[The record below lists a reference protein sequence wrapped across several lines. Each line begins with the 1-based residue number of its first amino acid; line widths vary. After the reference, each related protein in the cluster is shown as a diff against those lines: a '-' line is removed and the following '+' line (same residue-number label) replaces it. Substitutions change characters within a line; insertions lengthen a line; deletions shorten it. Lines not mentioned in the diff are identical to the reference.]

1 MATQRYNIY
10 ELQFGTMHDFAGVPM
25 IATSG
30 GKIIVTANG
39 SPAKV
44 TLYNADTFASL
55 ANPLTVSYGKVRFAT
70 LDTVTSVDLFGFAP
84 GVDYIVRKG
93 VKPGGVREIIT
104 DPTRPHQCA
113 VVPFYFGD
121 YTIAAEQDT
130 GLDFTAGQLLLPN
143 PMVRVTTL
151 DATETMDW
159 GLLSSESG
167 GDADGLLVGIS
178 VATAVT
184 QPGVLVGTD
193 TLGALLK
200 EDTNG
205 SSVLVPK
212 GYPIASAVSLVLL
225 FSTGT
230 NTADGYFYQPYLNLV
245 H

>member
-1 MATQRYNIY
+1 MPTQRYNIY

-30 GKIIVTANG
+30 GKIIVAAAGAPT
-39 SPAKV
+39 KV
-44 TLYNADTFASL
+44 TLYNADTFAALS
-55 ANPLTVSYGKVRFAT
+55 NPVTPVQGKVRFAT

-84 GVDYIVRKG
+84 NGNYIVRKG

-113 VVPFYFGD
+113 VIPFSYVD

-130 GLDFTAGQLLLPN
+130 GLDFPAGSLVLPT
-143 PMVRVTTL
+143 PFLRVTAL

-167 GDADGLLVGIS
+167 GDADGFMVAAS
-178 VATAVT
+178 VNAAGTV
-184 QPGVLVGTD
+184 PGLLVGTD

-200 EDTNG
+200 EDTNAA
-205 SSVLVPK
+205 SVLVPK
-212 GYPIASAVSLVLL
+212 GHPIATATSIVLL
-225 FSTGT
+225 FSAGSD
-230 NTADGYFYQPYLNLV
+230 TAAGYAYFPYLNLV
-245 H
+245 N